1 MKKIQL
7 LFWLI
12 LTCLLLVHYFYVPE
26 MPEIA
31 TGEISIDPNTSKHKS
46 DLWVFWNTL
55 VHEMGFDN
63 RSVVLLQLSQ
73 YILEDRTAKNTHLL
87 FIGEMNGE
95 RYLYEVYAN
104 YNGTISFKSQRFD
117 YPLEGLHPLVLLRE
131 IDVID
136 FSTLSPIGGTITLQ
150 TLKHEVGRTYNITH
164 DNISVLSDGSFHPL
178 KEVSFPEGLCW
189 YSIEITCVREPEA
202 EQSQGDASSEIL
214 SDRIIAFVDHDIAL
228 ATSVIYS

>member
-26 MPEIA
+26 MPDIA
-31 TGEISIDPNTSKHKS
+31 TGEMSIDTNTSKHQS
-46 DLWVFWNTL
+46 DLVFFWDTL
-55 VHEMGFDN
+55 VHELGFDN
-63 RSVVLLQLSQ
+63 RSVVLLQLNQ
-73 YILEDRTAKNTHLL
+73 YFLEDRKAKNTHLL
-87 FIGEMNGE
+87 FIGEIDGE
-95 RYLYEVYAN
+95 RYLNEVYAN

-164 DNISVLSDGSFHPL
+164 DNISVLSDGSFYPL

-189 YSIEITCVREPEA
+189 YSVEITWLWEPEA
-202 EQSQGDASSEIL
+202 ELSPGNATSEIM
-214 SDRIIAFVDHDIAL
+214 SNRIIAFVDHDIAL